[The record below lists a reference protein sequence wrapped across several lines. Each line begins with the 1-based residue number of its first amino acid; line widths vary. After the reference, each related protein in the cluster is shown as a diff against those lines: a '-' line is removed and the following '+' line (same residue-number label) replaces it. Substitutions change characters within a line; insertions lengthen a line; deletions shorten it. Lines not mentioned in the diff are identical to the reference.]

1 MDEDFLAAYHANYGM
16 YPTQEENQT
25 TSTTS
30 ATTANPTSTANTDK
44 PTQPKQVRPSKSSGD
59 EVSVEESLMRAQRE
73 AEQGIPTPVLDERLA
88 AADAEHHQKA
98 SKRKKEEPSM
108 FEFCHHRGL
117 PNFGEIMHFNRN
129 GR

>member
-1 MDEDFLAAYHANYGM
+1 MNFFPSKINQVDEDFLAAYHANYGM

-30 ATTANPTSTANTDK
+30 ATTPNPTSTANTDK
-44 PTQPKQVRPSKSSGD
+44 PPQPKPKQVRPSKSSGD

-73 AEQGIPTPVLDERLA
+73 AEQGIPAPVLDERIA

-108 FEFCHHRGL
+108 FEFYGFL
-117 PNFGEIMHFNRN
+117 
-129 GR
+129 